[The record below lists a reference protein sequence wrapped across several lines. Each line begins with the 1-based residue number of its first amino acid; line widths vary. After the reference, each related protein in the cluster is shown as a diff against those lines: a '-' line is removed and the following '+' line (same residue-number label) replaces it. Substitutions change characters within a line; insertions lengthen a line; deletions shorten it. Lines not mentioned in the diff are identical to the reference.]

1 MKVVK
6 KVILTIIIAIIL
18 VAVIVG
24 SILIYK
30 GHEMYKKAL
39 AQISVKD
46 KVEEIKSDENYVT
59 ISQLPQFY
67 LDAVVAVEDRR
78 FYDHGA
84 IDPIGIARATWT
96 NIKSFE
102 LREGRK
108 YNYTTSCKKHIFYT
122 RKISIKKNSRNIY
135 GI

>member
-6 KVILTIIIAIIL
+6 KVILTVIIAIIL

-39 AQISVKD
+39 DEISVKD

-59 ISQLPQFY
+59 IDQLPQFY

-108 YNYTTSCKKHIFYT
+108 YNYTTSCKKYIFYT

>member
-39 AQISVKD
+39 DEISVKD
-46 KVEEIKSDENYVT
+46 KVAEIKSDENYVT
-59 ISQLPQFY
+59 IDQLPQFY

-122 RKISIKKNSRNIY
+122 RKISIKKNNRNIY

>member
-6 KVILTIIIAIIL
+6 KVILTIIIVIIL

-39 AQISVKD
+39 DEISVKD

-59 ISQLPQFY
+59 IDQLPQFY